1 MTIDQALTAH
11 PKDALIPTD
20 NHQRPAEQAPE
31 RDAEPTVEPTAVQSA
46 GLLKSGLLSER
57 ESEAWQRAI
66 ETVVESVVSIRFC
79 YPYSFDTNLSASS
92 EATGFVVDAEK
103 G

>member
-1 MTIDQALTAH
+1 MTIDQALAAH

-20 NHQRPAEQAPE
+20 NHQRPTEQAPE
-31 RDAEPTVEPTAVQSA
+31 SDAETTVQSTAVQSA
-46 GLLKSGLLSER
+46 ALLKSGLLSER

-79 YPYSFDTNLSASS
+79 HPYSFDTNLSASS

>member
-1 MTIDQALTAH
+1 MAIDQELTVH
-11 PKDALIPTD
+11 LKDALIPTD
-20 NHQRPAEQAPE
+20 THHRPTEQAPE
-31 RDAEPTVEPTAVQSA
+31 RDVELSAESTAVRRAS
-46 GLLKSGLLSER
+46 LLKSGLLSER

-79 YPYSFDTNLSASS
+79 HPYSFDTSLSGSS